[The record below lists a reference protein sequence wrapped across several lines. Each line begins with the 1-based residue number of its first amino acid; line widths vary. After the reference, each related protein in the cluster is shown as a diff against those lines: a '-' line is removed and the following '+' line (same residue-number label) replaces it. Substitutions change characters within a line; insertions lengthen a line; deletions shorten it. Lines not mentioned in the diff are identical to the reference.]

1 MRITADMVGKRVR
14 AERGEGWSSEFLI
27 LAVGTEKVF
36 VRRLDNGKEELTFL
50 INDSNWELAPEPP
63 KKPSARIAELAGGVP
78 YSASAEGC
86 ALIRTR
92 AITVYLDELR
102 EQGKI

>member
-1 MRITADMVGKRVR
+1 MKITADMVGKRVR
-14 AERGEGWSSEFLI
+14 AKCYGISGAEFEVLCVGKEG
-27 LAVGTEKVF
+27 VF
-36 VRRLDNGKEELTFL
+36 MRRLEDGDEVVFK
-50 INDSNWELAPEPP
+50 IDDKDWELAPEPP